1 MDVNFKMDKLEKVKQ
16 ILNKNNCKYLLDCEN
31 ILNEQEREEFSNK
44 ILEIDFQKQK
54 ELFEQTKKIGNSKED
69 EVKPANVILPENLT
83 LEEKEKYE
91 EAGKEIIKEGKL
103 AIVTLAGGQGTRLGH
118 TGPKGTYKLVEDKS
132 LFEILCDNLKD
143 ACKKYDTQINWY
155 IMTSKENH
163 KDTVDFFETHNYFNY
178 PKENIIF
185 FKQNDYPMNLLNGE
199 IFLGDN
205 KKIKTGADG
214 HGGTFDAMLSSGI
227 LEDIKKKNIKWIYVT
242 PVDNPLI
249 ELVDS
254 LFIGIAE
261 TKNYD
266 VLSKSVEKIDPNQ
279 KSGVFALKDDKVRVL
294 EYTEISPDLMTK
306 VNNDG
311 NLFLRYAH
319 INCNLFN
326 ISAIEKLLKVK
337 IPYHIA
343 KKKAT
348 YFNEEGKVIVPET
361 PNAYK
366 YEKFIFD
373 YFPYLKKVGVYNV
386 DRNLEYEP
394 VKSSAENAREAYLNK
409 IGGKK

>member
-1 MDVNFKMDKLEKVKQ
+1 MDKLEKVKQ
-16 ILNKNNCKYLLDCEN
+16 ILNNNKSKYLLDYDN
-31 ILNEQEREEFSNK
+31 ILNEKEREEFFNK

-54 ELFEQTKKIGNSKED
+54 ELFNQTKNAENVKED
-69 EVKPANVILPENLT
+69 DVNPVNVLIPEKLT
-83 LEEKEKYE
+83 FEEKEKYE
-91 EAGKEIIKEGKL
+91 ESGKNVIKEGKL

-118 TGPKGTYKLVEDKS
+118 IGPKGTYQLVEDKS

-143 ACKKYDTQINWY
+143 ACRKYDTQINWY

-163 KDTVDFFETHNYFNY
+163 KDTVKFFKSHNYFNY
-178 PKENIIF
+178 SRENIIF

-214 HGGTFDAMLSSGI
+214 HGGIFDAMLNSGI
-227 LEDIKKKNIKWIYVT
+227 LDDIKKKNIKWIYVT
-242 PVDNPLI
+242 PVDNPLV
-249 ELVDS
+249 ELVNS

-261 TKNYD
+261 TENYD

-279 KSGVFALKDDKVRVL
+279 KSGVFAIKDGRVRVL

-306 VNNDG
+306 VNSDG
-311 NLFLRYAH
+311 DLFLRYAH
-319 INCNLFN
+319 INCNLFR
-326 ISAIEKLLKVK
+326 ISAIEKLLKTE

-348 YFNEEGKVIVPET
+348 YYTREGNLIVPES

-373 YFPYLKKVGVYNV
+373 YFPYLTRVGIYVV
-386 DRNLEYEP
+386 DRDKEYEP
-394 VKSSAENAREAYLNK
+394 VKSSAEKAKEAFIRKKGLN
-409 IGGKK
+409 